1 MCDNTFIRILDKIG
15 AICTYIRNFFLNVIF
30 FSFLFLFALFLLIA
44 SVVGSMTTSSD
55 EDITNDSKILEISI
69 VNTINDS
76 PLFMSDAEELVSSL
90 NETEDDINSR
100 HHLKQILDSIDY
112 AIKDKKITTIVL
124 DLTKMNYARLDIITS
139 IGDKLLEFKKSGK
152 KVYAYANSY
161 SQSTYALASYADKI
175 YLDRF
180 GDVELKGFTM
190 QTLYYKDLLDNL
202 KFSIFTPKA
211 GTHKSAVEPYNRNDM
226 SPLVKEEYNGIVND
240 LWQQYHDIVIANRP
254 NLNFNSM
261 ILATDSYLK
270 ALNENK
276 GDMAKMAL
284 SLGFVDKLAS
294 TEITLLDISKLTKTS
309 LKTKNGTSKLK
320 TISLQKY
327 YDSKNQ
333 SLLETSNKKIA
344 IVYGIGDISGY
355 SDNASDFT
363 YNNIV
368 PQLRKLKANKKI
380 KAVILYLNTPGGEVF
395 ASEKI
400 RRELMDLRKEDKKV
414 IVYMSG
420 MAASGGYWISTAA
433 DKIVAQ
439 PSTITGSIGVLAIT
453 GSIDKLINHYGVYVD
468 GVTTNPEADASLL
481 TPMSDNLKKVLQIS
495 INSSYNKFVKL
506 VAKARK
512 LDQKFVDSIAQGKI
526 YTGIKAK
533 EIGLVDEIG
542 DLTTAINE
550 ADKLAK
556 LKGDYEIIIS
566 KPKTNDNL
574 SAFGALI
581 GKAVANVDKPLAL
594 EVIEKLSKKMPASIV
609 KAEQKPQTISLLPV
623 EIVQ

>member
-30 FSFLFLFALFLLIA
+30 FSFLFLFALSLLIA

-180 GDVELKGFTM
+180 GDVELKGFAM

-400 RRELMDLRKEDKKV
+400 RRELMDLRKEGKKV